1 PYSTP
6 AFVHILPTPRMRKEC
21 FNMAT
26 LTKLESRNELVKKEK
41 NRLKRIFS
49 NIDSNQM
56 QVVSGLITQA
66 ARLRVLLDE
75 MWEDITNGGDYEVVA
90 KSEKIKAY
98 DRDRAIAKSYN
109 TGDEGKQKVDTVVV
123 DLRPK
128 VDRPEAPVYKEDA
141 VLGLFRTE

>member
-1 PYSTP
+1 FRSPYSTP
-6 AFVHILPTPRMRKEC
+6 AFVHILPTPRRRKEC

-75 MWEDITNGGDYEVVA
+75 MWEDITKCREYHLLWQ
-90 KSEKIKAY
+90 SEKVSPY
-98 DRDRAIAKSYN
+98 ER
-109 TGDEGKQKVDTVVV
+109 E
-123 DLRPK
+123 
-128 VDRPEAPVYKEDA
+128 
-141 VLGLFRTE
+141 